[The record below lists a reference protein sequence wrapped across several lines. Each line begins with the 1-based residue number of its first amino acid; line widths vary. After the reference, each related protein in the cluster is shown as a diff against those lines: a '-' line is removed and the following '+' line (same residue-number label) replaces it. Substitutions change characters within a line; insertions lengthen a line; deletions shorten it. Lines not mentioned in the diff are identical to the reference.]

1 MVSRNTLPFP
11 SGAKQETLMKA
22 VTIRCDH
29 TSEELCLEVS
39 EENICYIQCQ
49 LIQIHL
55 SLEQTKL
62 VRDHCNCMEPQM
74 WFGQEGEGYITID
87 PSQLDL
93 KGKHVVIQP
102 VG

>member
-1 MVSRNTLPFP
+1 
-11 SGAKQETLMKA
+11 MKT

-29 TSEELCLEVS
+29 SAKEIHLEIS

-49 LIQIHL
+49 LIQIRL
-55 SLEQTKL
+55 SCEQKEM
-62 VRDHCNCMEPQM
+62 VCSHCDCMAPKM
-74 WFGQEGEGYITID
+74 WFEQQGGAYMTID

-93 KGKHVVIQP
+93 KGRCVTIQP